1 MNRRRKS
8 MSIITNPCDHIID
21 DDDDYIVSVKRKRQR
36 ILSISEDSDSNLSH
50 QCPLNSLRVAEDVSN
65 QHDSLQHS
73 EESSSRCNLS
83 SQSKP
88 IEYFELFF
96 DSTLWSLIVEETNK
110 YAEYSRHLPRELE
123 SFEIEIWTPVTVLEM
138 KAFIAVLLEMGITR
152 RPSIRSYWSENSR
165 NIPWKNVLSK

>member
-1 MNRRRKS
+1 MNRKRKS

-21 DDDDYIVSVKRKRQR
+21 DDDDYIVPVKRKRQR
-36 ILSISEDSDSNLSH
+36 ILSTSEDSDSDLSH
-50 QCPLNSLRVAEDVSN
+50 QCLLNSLRVAEDVSN
-65 QHDSLQHS
+65 QRDSLEHS
-73 EESSSRCNLS
+73 EESGSRCNLS
-83 SQSKP
+83 SQSKS

-123 SFEIEIWTPVTVLEM
+123 SFETEIWTPVTVLE
-138 KAFIAVLLEMGITR
+138 KAFIAVLLEMRITR